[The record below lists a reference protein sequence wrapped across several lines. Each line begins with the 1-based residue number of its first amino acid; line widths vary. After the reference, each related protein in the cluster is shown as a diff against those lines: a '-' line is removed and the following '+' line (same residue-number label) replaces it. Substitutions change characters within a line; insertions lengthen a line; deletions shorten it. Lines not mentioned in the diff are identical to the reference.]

1 MRNLIRSLIMVV
13 LLAVPAGAQDAGEMA
28 AVASPQS
35 RALVSSLVRA
45 GMTDADA
52 ASMVHSMVDAQY
64 SGEQMAAIGQQ
75 VQATAGERSTQE
87 AVVSKIRE
95 GMAKRV
101 GAEGIVKATDRVR
114 ERYGFAMQTAKTLTK
129 TQSASLGGIIAD
141 SLSSGLSQQDTNQIA
156 KGLQARSEGMDKERQ
171 NTLAAETMLTAR
183 DMVRLGVT
191 SPVTAEVVGEALA
204 RGYDEV
210 SMQTLRQTFNAQ
222 RMKGNLDQVA
232 QRFGLAIRQG
242 VNASDLSAHAGASG
256 NGAGGKGAGGSG
268 SGGSG
273 GSGSGGGAG
282 SGGSG
287 AGGGG
292 KGGGAGSGG
301 SGAGG
306 GGRGGRS

>member
-13 LLAVPAGAQDAGEMA
+13 LLAAPAGAQDAGEMT
-28 AVASPQS
+28 AVASPQV

-64 SGEQMAAIGQQ
+64 SGEQMAVIGQQ
-75 VQATAGERSTQE
+75 VQAAAGERSTQE

-129 TQSASLGGIIAD
+129 VQSASLGGIIAD

-156 KGLQARSEGMDKERQ
+156 KGLQVRSEQMDKEKQ

-183 DMVRLGVT
+183 DMVRLGVS
-191 SPVTAEVVGEALA
+191 SPVAAEVVGEALE
-204 RGYDEV
+204 RGYDEA

-222 RMKGNLDQVA
+222 RTQGNMDQVA

-242 VNASDLSAHAGASG
+242 VSARDLSAHAGASG

-273 GSGSGGGAG
+273 GSGSGGG
-282 SGGSG
+282 
-287 AGGGG
+287 
-292 KGGGAGSGG
+292 GAGSGG
-301 SGAGG
+301 SGSGG

>member
-1 MRNLIRSLIMVV
+1 MRNLIRSFIMVV
-13 LLAVPAGAQDAGEMA
+13 LLAAPAGAQDAGEMT
-28 AVASPQS
+28 AVASPQL

-52 ASMVHSMVDAQY
+52 ASMVHSMVNAQY
-64 SGEQMAAIGQQ
+64 SGEQMAVIGQQ
-75 VQATAGERSTQE
+75 VQAAAGERSTQE

-129 TQSASLGGIIAD
+129 GQYASLGGIIAD
-141 SLSSGLSQQDTNQIA
+141 SLSSGLSQQDTNQIT
-156 KGLQARSEGMDKERQ
+156 KGLQARSEQMDKVRQ
-171 NTLAAETMLTAR
+171 DALAAETMLTAR

-191 SPVTAEVVGEALA
+191 SLVTAEVVGDALA
-204 RGYDEV
+204 RGYDEA

-222 RMKGNLDQVA
+222 RMQGNMDQIA

-242 VNASDLSAHAGASG
+242 VSARDLSARAGASG
-256 NGAGGKGAGGSG
+256 NGAGGSG

-273 GSGSGGGAG
+273 GSGSGGG
-282 SGGSG
+282 
-287 AGGGG
+287 G

-301 SGAGG
+301 SGSGG

>member
-13 LLAVPAGAQDAGEMA
+13 LLAAPAGAQYAGEMA

-52 ASMVHSMVDAQY
+52 ASMVNSMVDARY
-64 SGEQMAAIGQQ
+64 SGEQMAVIGQQ
-75 VQATAGERSTQE
+75 VQAAAGERSTQE

-129 TQSASLGGIIAD
+129 AQSASLGGIIAD

-156 KGLQARSEGMDKERQ
+156 QGLQARSEQMDKERQ
-171 NTLAAETMLTAR
+171 SALVAETMLTAR

-204 RGYDEV
+204 RGYDEA

-222 RMKGNLDQVA
+222 RMQGNMDQVA

-242 VNASDLSAHAGASG
+242 VSARDLSAHAGASG
-256 NGAGGKGAGGSG
+256 NGVGGKGGGCSG

-273 GSGSGGGAG
+273 GSGSGGG
-282 SGGSG
+282 
-287 AGGGG
+287 G
-292 KGGGAGSGG
+292 KGGGSGSGG

>member
-13 LLAVPAGAQDAGEMA
+13 LLAAPAGAQDAGEMA
-28 AVASPQS
+28 AVASPQV

-64 SGEQMAAIGQQ
+64 SGEQMAVIGQQ
-75 VQATAGERSTQE
+75 VQAAAGERSTQE

-129 TQSASLGGIIAD
+129 AQSASLGGIIAD

-156 KGLQARSEGMDKERQ
+156 KGLQARSEQMDKERQ
-171 NTLAAETMLTAR
+171 SALAAETMLTAR

-204 RGYDEV
+204 RGYDEA

-222 RMKGNLDQVA
+222 RMQGNMDQVA

-242 VNASDLSAHAGASG
+242 VSARDLSAHAGASG
-256 NGAGGKGAGGSG
+256 NGAGGSG

-273 GSGSGGGAG
+273 GSGSGRRCRFWREWF
-282 SGGSG
+282 
-287 AGGGG
+287 
-292 KGGGAGSGG
+292 
-301 SGAGG
+301 
-306 GGRGGRS
+306 GGRR